1 MLVIHSECK
10 AKMLVIHSECKA
22 KMLDTN
28 NGMMLY

>member
-22 KMLDTN
+22 KMLDTYI
-28 NGMMLY
+28 GMML

>member
-10 AKMLVIHSECKA
+10 VKMLVIHSECKA

-28 NGMMLY
+28 NGLML